1 MTPTSDRVSFHR
13 AEPGTIAAMAW
24 IGCLALLLA
33 ASLPAMAQQEAQ
45 AQQAAPPPEPITT
58 GDPLVETDVLSLLDL
73 PLTADELAIEAKG
86 WQDLLKAKNQEIADA
101 TIELRSLEGDA
112 AGTMRE
118 RIAEISAERD
128 QIARN
133 YLQTLA
139 SWEKKGG
146 NPDEVTAYRQ
156 YHNAIF
162 TEELRVTDF
171 QTLVGKALAWLS
183 DEEGGIKLGYQVA
196 VIVGAVLL
204 LLILAAIVRRLAG
217 RAFKRIPNMTT
228 LLQTFLI
235 GVVYWLTLAFGL
247 MVVLSFL
254 GIDITPLFALVG
266 GAAFIIAFAMQDTL
280 SNLASGLMIMINRP
294 FDVGDYVDSAGING
308 TIDRVSVASTTFITP
323 DNQRHVVPNS
333 MVWSNIIT
341 NVTSRETRRVDLVF
355 GIGYG
360 DDIEKAQKILEDV
373 VAAHP
378 LTLDDPAP
386 VIRVH
391 ELAESSVNFVC
402 RPWSKTSDYWTVYW
416 DLTRQVK
423 QAFDKAGI
431 TIPFPQRDV
440 HVHQTNAA
448 L

>member
-1 MTPTSDRVSFHR
+1 MLL
-13 AEPGTIAAMAW
+13 AMA
-24 IGCLALLLA
+24 
-33 ASLPAMAQQEAQ
+33 LPAQAQQEAEPAPAAQPQ
-45 AQQAAPPPEPITT
+45 AEAEGQPEAEAPPPEPVTT
-58 GDPLVETDVLSLLDL
+58 DDPLVETDVLALRHL
-73 PLTADELAIEAKG
+73 PLTADELAVEAQG
-86 WQDLLKAKNQEIADA
+86 WQDLLKAKNYEIADA

-112 AGTMRE
+112 AETMRE
-118 RIAEISAERD
+118 QIAEVSAERD

-146 NPDEVTAYRQ
+146 NPDEVAAFRQ
-156 YHNAIF
+156 YHSAIF

-171 QTLVGKALAWLS
+171 QTLISKALAWVT
-183 DEEGGIKLGYQVA
+183 DEEGGIKLGYQAA

-204 LLILAAIVRRLAG
+204 LLALASIVRRLAG
-217 RAFKRIPNMTT
+217 RAFQRIPNITT
-228 LLQTFLI
+228 LLQSFLI
-235 GVVYWLTLAFGL
+235 GVIYWLTLAFGL

-308 TIDRVSVASTTFITP
+308 TIESVSVASTSFITP
-323 DNQRHVVPNS
+323 DNQRHLVPNS

-341 NVTSRETRRVDLVF
+341 NVTSRDTRRVDLVF
-355 GIGYG
+355 GIGY
-360 DDIEKAQKILEDV
+360 DDNIEKAQTILEQV
-373 VAAHP
+373 VTAHP

-423 QAFDKAGI
+423 EAFDQAGI
-431 TIPFPQRDV
+431 TIPFPQRDI
-440 HVHQTNAA
+440 HVHQTNVAV
-448 L
+448 

>member
-1 MTPTSDRVSFHR
+1 M
-13 AEPGTIAAMAW
+13 
-24 IGCLALLLA
+24 LLA
-33 ASLPAMAQQEAQ
+33 VALPAQAQQEAEPAPGAQPQ
-45 AQQAAPPPEPITT
+45 AEAEAQPEAEAPPPEPVTT
-58 GDPLVETDVLSLLDL
+58 DDPLVETDVLALRHL
-73 PLTADELAIEAKG
+73 PLTADELAIEAQG
-86 WQDLLKAKNQEIADA
+86 WQDLLQAKNQEIADA
-101 TIELRSLEGDA
+101 TIELRSLDGDA
-112 AGTMRE
+112 AETMRE
-118 RIAEISAERD
+118 QIAKVSAERD

-146 NPDEVTAYRQ
+146 NPDEVAAFRQ

-171 QTLVGKALAWLS
+171 QTLVSKALAWLT
-183 DEEGGIKLGYQVA
+183 DEEGGVKLGYQAA
-196 VIVGAVLL
+196 VIVGAVVL
-204 LLILAAIVRRLAG
+204 LLILASIVRRLAG
-217 RAFKRIPNMTT
+217 RAFQRIPNITT

-308 TIDRVSVASTTFITP
+308 TIESVSVASTTFITP

-341 NVTSRETRRVDLVF
+341 NVTSRDTRRVDLVF
-355 GIGYG
+355 GIGYD
-360 DDIEKAQKILEDV
+360 DDIEKAQKILEEV

-378 LTLDDPAP
+378 LTLDEPAP
-386 VIRVH
+386 MIRVH
-391 ELAESSVNFVC
+391 ELGESSVNFVC

-423 QAFDKAGI
+423 EAFDQAGI

-440 HVHQTNAA
+440 HVHQTNVAV
-448 L
+448 

>member
-1 MTPTSDRVSFHR
+1 M
-13 AEPGTIAAMAW
+13 
-24 IGCLALLLA
+24 LLA
-33 ASLPAMAQQEAQ
+33 VALPAQAQQEAEPAPGAQPQ
-45 AQQAAPPPEPITT
+45 AEAEAQPEAEAPPPEPVTT
-58 GDPLVETDVLSLLDL
+58 DDPLVETDVLALRHL
-73 PLTADELAIEAKG
+73 PLTADELAIEAQG
-86 WQDLLKAKNQEIADA
+86 WQDLLQAKNQEIADA
-101 TIELRSLEGDA
+101 TIELRSLDGDA
-112 AGTMRE
+112 AETMRE
-118 RIAEISAERD
+118 QIAEVSAERD

-146 NPDEVTAYRQ
+146 NPDEVAAFRQ

-171 QTLVGKALAWLS
+171 QTLVSKALAWLT
-183 DEEGGIKLGYQVA
+183 DEEGGVKLGYQAA
-196 VIVGAVLL
+196 VIVGAVVL
-204 LLILAAIVRRLAG
+204 LLILASIVRRLAG
-217 RAFKRIPNMTT
+217 RAFQRIPNITT

-308 TIDRVSVASTTFITP
+308 TIESVSVASTTFITP

-341 NVTSRETRRVDLVF
+341 NVTSRDTRRVDLVF
-355 GIGYG
+355 GIGYD
-360 DDIEKAQKILEDV
+360 DDIEKAQKILEEV
-373 VAAHP
+373 VAEHP
-378 LTLDDPAP
+378 LTLDEPAP
-386 VIRVH
+386 MICVH
-391 ELAESSVNFVC
+391 ELGESSVNFVC

-423 QAFDKAGI
+423 EAFDQAGI

-440 HVHQTNAA
+440 HVHQTNVAV
-448 L
+448 

>member
-1 MTPTSDRVSFHR
+1 MLL
-13 AEPGTIAAMAW
+13 AMA
-24 IGCLALLLA
+24 
-33 ASLPAMAQQEAQ
+33 LPAQAQQEAEPAPAAQPQ
-45 AQQAAPPPEPITT
+45 AEAEGQPEAEAPPPEPVTT
-58 GDPLVETDVLSLLDL
+58 DDPLVETDVLALRHL
-73 PLTADELAIEAKG
+73 PLTADELAVEAQG
-86 WQDLLKAKNQEIADA
+86 WQDLLKAKNHEIADA

-112 AGTMRE
+112 AETMRE
-118 RIAEISAERD
+118 QIAEVSAERD

-146 NPDEVTAYRQ
+146 NPDEVAAFRQ
-156 YHNAIF
+156 YHSAIF

-171 QTLVGKALAWLS
+171 QTLISKALAWVT
-183 DEEGGIKLGYQVA
+183 DEEGGIKLGYQAA

-204 LLILAAIVRRLAG
+204 LLALASIVRRLAG
-217 RAFKRIPNMTT
+217 RAFQRIPNITT
-228 LLQTFLI
+228 LLQSFLI
-235 GVVYWLTLAFGL
+235 GVIYWLTLAFGL

-294 FDVGDYVDSAGING
+294 FDVGDYVDNAGING
-308 TIDRVSVASTTFITP
+308 TIESVSVASTTFITP

-341 NVTSRETRRVDLVF
+341 NVTSRDTRRVDLVF
-355 GIGYG
+355 GIGYD
-360 DDIEKAQKILEDV
+360 DDIEKAQTILEQV

-402 RPWSKTSDYWTVYW
+402 RPWSKTSDYWAVYW

-423 QAFDKAGI
+423 EAFDKAGI

-440 HVHQTNAA
+440 HLHQTNVAV
-448 L
+448 

>member
-1 MTPTSDRVSFHR
+1 M
-13 AEPGTIAAMAW
+13 
-24 IGCLALLLA
+24 LLA
-33 ASLPAMAQQEAQ
+33 VALPAQ
-45 AQQAAPPPEPITT
+45 AQQQAEPAPEAQPQAEAEAQPEAEAPPPEPVTT
-58 GDPLVETDVLSLLDL
+58 DDPLVETDVLALRHL
-73 PLTADELAIEAKG
+73 PLTADELAIEAQG
-86 WQDLLKAKNQEIADA
+86 WQDLLQAKNQEIADA
-101 TIELRSLEGDA
+101 TIELRSLDGDA
-112 AGTMRE
+112 AETMRE
-118 RIAEISAERD
+118 QIAEVSAERD

-146 NPDEVTAYRQ
+146 NPDEVAAFRQ

-171 QTLVGKALAWLS
+171 QTLVSKALAWLT
-183 DEEGGIKLGYQVA
+183 DEEGGVKLGYQAA
-196 VIVGAVLL
+196 VIVGAVVL
-204 LLILAAIVRRLAG
+204 LLILASIVRRLAG
-217 RAFKRIPNMTT
+217 RAFQRIPNITT

-308 TIDRVSVASTTFITP
+308 TIESVSVASTTFITP

-341 NVTSRETRRVDLVF
+341 NVTSRDTRRVDLVF
-355 GIGYG
+355 GIGYD
-360 DDIEKAQKILEDV
+360 DDIEKAQKILEEV
-373 VAAHP
+373 VAEHP
-378 LTLDDPAP
+378 LTLDEPAP
-386 VIRVH
+386 MICVH
-391 ELAESSVNFVC
+391 ELGESSVNFVC

-423 QAFDKAGI
+423 EAFDQAGI

-440 HVHQTNAA
+440 HVHQTNVAV
-448 L
+448 